1 MSDLFYRNPRLL
13 ALTICLILVSG
24 LSAYMVLP
32 RIEDPQL
39 TKRVGLVRTVF
50 PGASAERVES
60 LVTEKLEKSLDEV
73 EEIKLVTSTSLSG
86 ISAMIVEL
94 HDWVYEPDE
103 IWSRVRDKLSDVE
116 PDLPVDAGR
125 PQFEEAQMGAYGLIA
140 ALKWTGEGPPN
151 FAIMGRL
158 AEELQDV
165 LQALP
170 WTEQVDLFGERR
182 EEIVVEIRPDQL
194 ATLGLSVVQVA
205 DQLRASDAKVTAGQ
219 LRGDGGNFVFEVA
232 SELDSLERIRNTPV
246 DSGQSGQTVLLTD
259 IADVRKAIADPPE
272 NIAIVDGLPAVAV
285 SALVEPSRRID
296 LWSKS
301 ANAALEEFSQTL
313 PSGVELKA
321 VFDQAGYVNVRLG
334 GLLFNLLLGAMA
346 VMLVVLALMGWQSA
360 LIVGVSLPLSALMV
374 LTGMRLL
381 GMPVHQMSVTGLIIA
396 LGLLIDNAIVMVDE
410 VRSYVRDG
418 LKPPAA
424 ISESVR
430 HLAVPLFGSTLTTA
444 LAFAPVALMP
454 GPGGEFVGAIAVSVI
469 LAISSSYFLAMT
481 VVPTLTGLA
490 QRVQLSTRGNQWWK
504 DGLQNDRLRTRYIS
518 FLDFLFARPW
528 LPIALGM
535 ILPAIGFIQGRT
547 LKEQFFPPADRDQ
560 FQIELE
566 LPSHAAISQTKQAA
580 MQVRDVVMAHDRVQN
595 VQWFIGESAPSF
607 YYNLVER
614 NKFTPQYAQGIVQLD
629 SPEGVEPLIRKLQKE
644 LDEKYAGMTVLVRK
658 LEQGPPFD
666 APVELRLYGADLG
679 QLRELSVAARK
690 ELAAVPGVVHVRDDL
705 SETLP
710 KLALRVDEEEARMAG
725 LDHLSIS
732 RQLDSTLEGA
742 TGGSLLEATEELP
755 LRVRLV
761 QSNRGDL
768 DRVASLEL
776 VSSLPGRDSFVPLST
791 VANIELIPEQGTITR
806 RNGRRNVTIQA
817 YLTPGVL
824 PSEVLGAFRERL
836 DASKFELP
844 VGYSLDVGG
853 EAEARDNAV
862 GNLLS
867 TVGVLLVLMAATLV
881 LSFGSFRAA
890 SIIALV
896 GVMSVGLG
904 LAALWTFGFPF
915 GFMSIIGTMGLV
927 GVAINDAIVVLA
939 AARGDEKAAKGDAI
953 ALRNVVV
960 KATRHVLSTTITTI
974 AGFTPLLIAGGQFW
988 PPLAVAIAGGVS
1000 GATVLALL
1008 FVPSLHLVL
1017 VRMFQGLTEQA
1028 AGANDRGLSS
1038 DWEQA
1043 PMAAEVVS

>member
-1 MSDLFYRNPRLL
+1 MSNLFYRNPRLL
-13 ALTICLILVSG
+13 VLTICLIVVSG
-24 LSAYMVLP
+24 LSASMVLP

-39 TKRVGLVRTVF
+39 TKRVALVRTAL

-60 LVTEKLEKSLDEV
+60 LLTEKLEKSLDEV
-73 EEIKLVTSTSLSG
+73 AEIRTVTSTSLSG
-86 ISAMIVEL
+86 ISSIVIEL

-116 PDLPVDAGR
+116 PELPTSAGS
-125 PQFEEAQMGAYGLIA
+125 PQFKEAQMGAYGLIA

-151 FAIMGRL
+151 FAILGRL
-158 AEELQDV
+158 AEELQDA
-165 LQALP
+165 LQAVP
-170 WTEQVDLFGERR
+170 WTEQVDLFGERQ

-194 ATLGLSVVQVA
+194 ATLGISVSRIAQ
-205 DQLRASDAKVTAGQ
+205 QLRASDAKVTAGQ
-219 LRGDGGNFVFEVA
+219 LRGSHGNFVFEVA
-232 SELDSLERIRNTPV
+232 SELDSLDRIRRTPV
-246 DSGQSGQTVLLTD
+246 AFGKSGQTVLLAD
-259 IADVRKAIADPPE
+259 IADVRKTIANPPE
-272 NIAIVDGLPAVAV
+272 NMAIIDGRPAVAV

-296 LWSKS
+296 LWSK
-301 ANAALEEFSQTL
+301 AADAVLDKFSETL
-313 PSGVELKA
+313 PRGVELTS
-321 VFDQAGYVNVRLG
+321 VFDQAGYVNVRLS

-346 VMLVVLALMGWQSA
+346 VMIVVLALMGWQSA
-360 LIVGVSLPLSALMV
+360 LIVGISLPLSALMV

-381 GMPVHQMSVTGLIIA
+381 GVPIHQMSVTGLIIA
-396 LGLLIDNAIVMVDE
+396 MGLLIDNAIVMVDD
-410 VRSYVRDG
+410 VRANLREGNSAA
-418 LKPPAA
+418 AA
-424 ISESVR
+424 ISHSVR

-481 VVPTLTGLA
+481 VIPALA
-490 QRVQLSTRGNQWWK
+490 GIAQKLRLSTRTSRWWQ
-504 DGLQNDRLRTRYIS
+504 DGIRNHRLRAAYIS
-518 FLDFLFARPW
+518 LLDYLFTRP
-528 LPIALGM
+528 AL
-535 ILPAIGFIQGRT
+535 AIGLGVLLPVFGFVQGRT
-547 LKEQFFPPADRDQ
+547 LQEQFFPPADRDQ

-566 LPSHAAISQTKQAA
+566 LSSHAAIGQTRQAA
-580 MQVRDVVMAHDRVQN
+580 LEVRDIVMKHDRVRN

-629 SPEGVEPLIRKLQKE
+629 TAEDVDPLIRRVQDE

-666 APVELRLYGADLG
+666 APVELRLYGGDLG
-679 QLRELSVAARK
+679 RLRELSTAARV
-690 ELAAVPGVVHVRDDL
+690 ELSAVAGVVHVRDDL

-710 KLALRVDEEEARMAG
+710 KLALHVDEEEARMAG

-732 RQLDSTLEGA
+732 QQLDATLEGA
-742 TGGSLLEATEELP
+742 VGGSLLEATEELP
-755 LRVRLV
+755 VRVRLM
-761 QSNRGDL
+761 QSSRGDL

-776 VSSLPGRDSFVPLST
+776 VSSQPTGGSFVPLST
-791 VANIELIPEQGTITR
+791 VADIDLIPEQGTITR

-824 PSEVLGAFRERL
+824 PSEVLGAFRARL
-836 DASKFELP
+836 DAAGFELP
-844 VGYSLDVGG
+844 PGYALDLGG

-862 GNLLS
+862 GNLMS
-867 TVGVLLVLMAATLV
+867 TVGVLLVMMAATLV

-896 GVMSVGLG
+896 GVLSVGLG
-904 LAALWTFGFPF
+904 LASLWTFGFPF

-939 AARGDEKAAKGDAI
+939 AVRADPRAAAGDPI
-953 ALRNVVV
+953 AVRYVVV
-960 KATRHVLSTTITTI
+960 KATRHVLSTTVTTI

-1017 VRMFQGLTEQA
+1017 VRLTINSTEGTHA
-1028 AGANDRGLSS
+1028 TEAEPSLH

-1043 PMAAEVVS
+1043 PVAVETT

>member
-1 MSDLFYRNPRLL
+1 MSNLFYRNPRLL

-24 LSAYMVLP
+24 LSAYIVLP
-32 RIEDPQL
+32 RIEDPQM

-60 LVTEKLEKSLDEV
+60 LVTEKLEKSLDEI

-86 ISAMIVEL
+86 ISSMIIEL

-116 PDLPVDAGR
+116 PELPVDAGI

-165 LQALP
+165 MQALP
-170 WTEQVDLFGERR
+170 WTEQVDLFGERQ

-205 DQLRASDAKVTAGQ
+205 EQLRASDAKVTAGQ
-219 LRGDGGNFVFEVA
+219 LRGEKGNFVFEVA
-232 SELDSLERIRNTPV
+232 SELDSLERIRRTPV
-246 DSGQSGQTVLLTD
+246 DFGSSGQTVLLAD
-259 IADVRKAIADPPE
+259 IADVRKAIANPPL
-272 NIAIVDGLPAVAV
+272 NMAIIDGQPAVAV
-285 SALVEPSRRID
+285 SALVESSRRID
-296 LWSKS
+296 LWSNA
-301 ANAALEEFSQTL
+301 ANEALEEFAKTL
-313 PSGVELKA
+313 PRGVELKA
-321 VFDQAGYVNVRLG
+321 VFDQAGYVNVRLS

-346 VMLVVLALMGWQSA
+346 VMVVVLTLMGWQSA

-410 VRSYVRDG
+410 VRSNLREG
-418 LKPPAA
+418 LKPPQA

-454 GPGGEFVGAIAVSVI
+454 GPGGEFVGAIAISVI

-481 VVPTLTGLA
+481 VVPTLAGLA
-490 QRVQLSTRGNQWWK
+490 QKIQRTTRSTRWWQ
-504 DGLQNDRLRTRYIS
+504 DGVHNNRLRAGYIAV
-518 FLDFLFARPW
+518 LDYLFARPYLPLMLGML
-528 LPIALGM
+528 LPIF
-535 ILPAIGFIQGRT
+535 GFIQGRT

-566 LPSHAAISQTKQAA
+566 LPSHAAIEQTRQAA
-580 MQVRDVVMAHDRVQN
+580 MEVRHMVMAHERVQN
-595 VQWFIGESAPSF
+595 VQWFVGESAPSF

-614 NKFTPQYAQGIVQLD
+614 NKFTPQYAQGIVQMD
-629 SPEGVEPLIRKLQKE
+629 SPERVEPLIRELQDE
-644 LDEKYAGMTVLVRK
+644 LDERYAGMTVLVRK

-679 QLRELSVAARK
+679 KLRELSVAARK
-690 ELAAVPGVVHVRDDL
+690 ELAAVPGVIHVRDDL

-710 KLALRVDEEEARMAG
+710 KLALRVDEEEARIAG
-725 LDHLSIS
+725 LDHTAIS
-732 RQLDSTLEGA
+732 QQLDYTLEGA
-742 TGGSLLEATEELP
+742 VGGSLLEATEELP

-761 QSNRGDL
+761 QASRGDL

-776 VSSLPGRDSFVPLST
+776 VSSQPGKSGFVPLSS
-791 VANIELIPEQGTITR
+791 VADIDLIPEQGTITR

-824 PSEVLGAFRERL
+824 PSEVLSDFQRRL
-836 DASKFELP
+836 DASTFELP
-844 VGYSLDVGG
+844 VGYALTVGG
-853 EAEARDNAV
+853 EAEARDDAV
-862 GNLLS
+862 GNLMS

-890 SIIALV
+890 AIIALV
-896 GVMSVGLG
+896 GVMSIGLG
-904 LAALWTFGFPF
+904 LASLWVFGFPF

-939 AARGDEKAAKGDAI
+939 AARGDEKAAVGDVI

-1017 VRMFQGLTEQA
+1017 VRMFQKPGEAVDPATA
-1028 AGANDRGLSS
+1028 PYSS
-1038 DWEQA
+1038 GRRQTALAVES
-1043 PMAAEVVS
+1043 MG